1 MSILVKKVK
10 KLINKKLNQIS
21 RLFTNTLKEG
31 AASYLCT
38 KNISL
43 SRFGEVELKLMFMM
57 LFTMKLI
64 ISFNLDSFNSCGS
77 DFVRPY

>member
-1 MSILVKKVK
+1 MMSILEKKVK
-10 KLINKKLNQIS
+10 KWINKKLNQIS
-21 RLFTNTLKEG
+21 RLFTNTLNEG

-43 SRFGEVELKLMFMM
+43 SRFGEAELKLRFMM

-64 ISFNLDSFNSCGS
+64 ISFNSCGS
-77 DFVRPY
+77 DLVRPY